1 MSDYNILLAT
11 DINYLPYSF
20 VTCQSVLDSLN
31 AHHPS
36 SNSNN
41 CSDNKNTRESDRIIF
56 HIVVDET
63 VNTEELS
70 KKAEAFQ
77 IRNEHII
84 DVLFIIKQID
94 SSTFKGAPKL
104 NDALSS
110 YYRIVIDR
118 LIPSDI
124 PTVLYLDCD
133 LIVRH
138 DIRELF
144 NQTDLRDK
152 VLAACVDFRIDEQ
165 NSLNHCRPLPSK
177 NKNHKDL
184 YISNKNH
191 FNAGVLLIN
200 MHEWRRQEIERK
212 CFDLLKTYA
221 PILHDQDLLNYL
233 INDPV
238 LLNTTWN
245 FTSFYYVLGYD
256 ESTHDFSLIP
266 PSFGSSLTKKIFN
279 IVPSVSDFVSMAKD
293 PAICHFT
300 LIKPWADQNNLR
312 YYFRT
317 LPSVTGLYAMHQQW
331 HQTAQN
337 VVEFKD
343 ELLKVCSYD
352 YSLNNL
358 GLNILNNQ
366 IINIQ
371 ANLNHLQRRQKRD
384 KRALTIAIYILAAL
398 QLITIFLIYIYIYR
412 LILSLNFSKFRTIS
426 QI

>member
-11 DINYLPYSF
+11 DINYLPYCF
-20 VTCQSVLDSLN
+20 VTCQSVLDSLK

-36 SNSNN
+36 SHSNN
-41 CSDNKNTRESDRIIF
+41 CPDNKNTRTADRIIF

-70 KKAEAFQ
+70 KKADAFQ

-138 DIRELF
+138 DIRYLF
-144 NQTDLRDK
+144 NQTDLRGK
-152 VLAACVDFRIDEQ
+152 VLAGCVDFRIDEPS
-165 NSLNHCRPLPSK
+165 SLNNCRPLPSK
-177 NKNHKDL
+177 NKNKDL

-200 MHEWRRQEIERK
+200 MHEWREQEIERK
-212 CFDLLKTYA
+212 CFDLLKTHA

-238 LLNTTWN
+238 TLNTTWN

-279 IVPSVSDFVSMAKD
+279 NVPSVSDFVSMAND

-343 ELLKVCSYD
+343 KLLKVCSYD

-384 KRALTIAIYILAAL
+384 KKALTIAIYILATL
-398 QLITIFLIYIYIYR
+398 HLITIFLIYIYIY
-412 LILSLNFSKFRTIS
+412 ID
-426 QI
+426 